1 MNNLM
6 VRKIIREEVK
16 RKVAQ
21 KTFGKDF
28 EYLIKEASLNE
39 FDMSGFDLSGL
50 FKSGLG
56 FIEDNIGQAGI
67 DSVKQ
72 MIIEGIFSFLDD
84 MQFPISKDS
93 IMGGV
98 LINVIENLS
107 AADMADYFTDGGC
120 EKVADRI
127 IKGIQEGLQE
137 DAVINKLLETLMGPG
152 AKLEGI
158 IGSPIRELIN
168 IKLNDMTEFLRKPL
182 VDFACNHRD
191 FKKLLGDFKSASA
204 YSRSNSPSEFQ
215 SGDLKGASPVPKT
228 LLRMKQS

>member
-16 RKVAQ
+16 RKIAQ

-39 FDMSGFDLSGL
+39 FDLSGL

-93 IMGGV
+93 VMGSV

-107 AADMADYFTDGGC
+107 AADMADYFSDGGC
-120 EKVADRI
+120 EKVADRV
-127 IKGIQEGLQE
+127 IKGVQEGLQE
-137 DAVINKLLETLMGPG
+137 DVVIDKIVESLMGPG

-168 IKLNDMTEFLRKPL
+168 MKLNDMTEFLRKPL

-191 FKKLLGDFKSASA
+191 FKKLLGDFKSASGS
-204 YSRSNSPSEFQ
+204 SRTNSPSEFQ

>member
-16 RKVAQ
+16 RKIAQ

-39 FDMSGFDLSGL
+39 FDLSGL

-93 IMGGV
+93 VMGSV

-107 AADMADYFTDGGC
+107 AADMADYFSDGGC
-120 EKVADRI
+120 EKVADRV
-127 IKGIQEGLQE
+127 IKGVQEGLQE
-137 DAVINKLLETLMGPG
+137 DVVINKIVESLMGPG

-168 IKLNDMTEFLRKPL
+168 MKLNDMTEFLRKPL

-191 FKKLLGDFKSASA
+191 FKKLLGDFKSASGS
-204 YSRSNSPSEFQ
+204 SRSNSPSEFQ